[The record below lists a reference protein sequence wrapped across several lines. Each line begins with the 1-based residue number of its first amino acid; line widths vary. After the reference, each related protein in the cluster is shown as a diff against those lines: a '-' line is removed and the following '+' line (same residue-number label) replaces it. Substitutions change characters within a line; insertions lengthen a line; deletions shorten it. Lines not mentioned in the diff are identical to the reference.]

1 MRGSGF
7 PNNENHH
14 LEFESYRLLLG
25 LDSREF
31 PGIGDGKSREI
42 SNENHHL
49 SSPADVHLEFESYR
63 LLLGLDFREFPGIG
77 NGKSRENSNEN
88 DYLSSPSDAS
98 GI

>member
-1 MRGSGF
+1 MLDGPRIEVVMRGSGF
-7 PNNENHH
+7 PN
-14 LEFESYRLLLG
+14 
-25 LDSREF
+25 
-31 PGIGDGKSREI
+31 
-42 SNENHHL
+42 NENHHL

-63 LLLGLDFREFPGIG
+63 LLLGLDSREFSGIG